1 MRPFYIHQQIELP
14 KIEMEISH
22 FILHQCSCPKC
33 GKAVKADLPGNAAVG
48 YGPRLSAFV
57 AELSGIKA
65 MSRNDVKQLCESVLG
80 IPIATGTIQKI
91 VDRASNAIL
100 PVYEAIGN
108 VARSSECNYIDETS
122 WFLENKLQWLW
133 AMVNDNVAFYR
144 IDPHRSKEAFEKL
157 IQNWEGILVSDSYGL
172 YLQLGSWSSNLPCPS
187 DSQGRRTLR
196 KGKAG
201 IKTLRPNHGRP
212 FTAIGPIF
220 ERSAY
225 QKAMVGVLFPPVVCF
240 VALGD

>member
-1 MRPFYIHQQIELP
+1 
-14 KIEMEISH
+14 
-22 FILHQCSCPKC
+22 
-33 GKAVKADLPGNAAVG
+33 
-48 YGPRLSAFV
+48 
-57 AELSGIKA
+57 

-157 IQNWEGILVSDSYGL
+157 IQNREGILVSDSYGL
-172 YLQLGSWSSNLPCPS
+172 YRNWV
-187 DSQGRRTLR
+187 
-196 KGKAG
+196 
-201 IKTLRPNHGRP
+201 HGRQ
-212 FTAIGPIF
+212 TCLAHLIRKADGLC
-220 ERSAY
+220 EREKPELKHFGQIMAGHLRQLVQFS
-225 QKAMVGVLFPPVVCF
+225 KDPPTKKQWSEYYPYN
-240 VALGD
+240 DT